1 MNKRFTTDSMY
12 NGKEIRIK
20 DGTQADIKVLD
31 AIEESIEKALD
42 NGAGTM
48 LLYEMTLPRQYNQ
61 GGGNNVF
68 LKTQADL
75 CKFQKRAD
83 KSCTSPRYIG
93 VRDLLSED
101 APRYKVVMFLPKES
115 NYDKE
120 QFEDKANEIT
130 NGKMKDWTAFKDGDL
145 MAMCSEKYGVEVK
158 DVVPLDGT
166 KEASDEAFYV
176 ASELA
181 AVKIE
186 PRMDRTLFRS
196 KKTC

>member
-1 MNKRFTTDSMY
+1 MRKRFMTENKY
-12 NGKEIRIK
+12 NEKEIRVK
-20 DGTQADIKVLD
+20 EGTQVDCKVLD
-31 AIEESIEKALD
+31 AIEESIEMAVS

-61 GGGNNVF
+61 GGSNNVF
-68 LKTQADL
+68 LQTQADL

-83 KSCTSPRYIG
+83 KSNTSPRYIG
-93 VRDLLSED
+93 VRDLLSKE
-101 APRYKVVMFLPKES
+101 APRYKVVMFLPKETR
-115 NYDKE
+115 YDKE
-120 QFEDKANEIT
+120 IFEDKANEIVH
-130 NGKMKDWTAFKDGDL
+130 GKMKDWTAFKNCDL
-145 MAMCSEKYGVEVK
+145 MAMCEEHGVEVK
-158 DVVPLDGT
+158 DAVPLDGT
-166 KEASDEAFYV
+166 KEANDEAFYV

>member
-20 DGTQADIKVLD
+20 EGTQADIKLLD
-31 AIEESIEKALD
+31 AIEQSIETALN

-61 GGGNNVF
+61 GGGNQVF
-68 LKTQADL
+68 LKAQADL

-83 KSCTSPRYIG
+83 KSDTAPRYIG
-93 VRDLLSED
+93 VRDLLSEN
-101 APRYKVVMFLPKES
+101 APKYKVVMFLPKET

-130 NGKMKDWTAFKDGDL
+130 NGKIKDWTAFKDGDL
-145 MAMCSEKYGVEVK
+145 MAMCCEKYGVEVK
-158 DVVPLDGT
+158 DVVPLNGT
-166 KEASDEAFYV
+166 REANDEAFYV

-186 PRMDRTLFRS
+186 PRLERTLFRS
-196 KKTC
+196 RKNN

>member
-120 QFEDKANEIT
+120 QFEDKANENT